1 MHLDQLNHRL
11 ERAYGASTAEG
22 LKEIKRLR
30 DEEGWEGIYGPV
42 IDLIAV
48 DPKYHTV
55 MEVR

>member
-1 MHLDQLNHRL
+1 MDQLNHRL
-11 ERAYGASTAEG
+11 DRAYGASTAEG